1 MTTASDK
8 RFQEFLTSIRPK
20 PIYFVNLFHGMSHPK
35 AGLARGCVRI
45 QSTLCEQSRWS
56 QIIEDLDYNF
66 LYCIARGLNVVLL
79 DCSSRKQVSRACFQ
93 GIPLINFVL
102 HDRWRGQRLDKVLVR
117 EHNVAGYFSSI
128 ELSKRAKAK
137 VDRVKDLYTGGEILL
152 DYDSVN
158 VKEVPT
164 DKWNFTKS
172 LLLV

>member
-1 MTTASDK
+1 
-8 RFQEFLTSIRPK
+8 
-20 PIYFVNLFHGMSHPK
+20 
-35 AGLARGCVRI
+35 
-45 QSTLCEQSRWS
+45 
-56 QIIEDLDYNF
+56 
-66 LYCIARGLNVVLL
+66 
-79 DCSSRKQVSRACFQ
+79 
-93 GIPLINFVL
+93 LINFVL